1 MKTGTFSPLSDVFL
15 TIAKKHNLKNK
26 MDASY
31 ACHIVNKLIHTIF
44 TTKGKKNNATAT
56 DLKNGIIS
64 ITVQSSIQAQ
74 EITLHKLEI
83 LSSLQEKGY
92 DIKSMRIHIQ

>member
-1 MKTGTFSPLSDVFL
+1 MKTGSFSPLSDVFL

-31 ACHIVNKLIHTIF
+31 ACHIVNKLLYTIA
-44 TTKGKKNNATAT
+44 TTKGKKNNAIAT

-64 ITVQSSIQAQ
+64 ITVTSSIQAQ

-83 LSSLQEKGY
+83 LTSLQEKGY
-92 DIKSMRIHIQ
+92 NIKGVRIHMK